1 MSKKIIALLMAAAM
15 TAALTACGGTAD
27 ETTED
32 TTVET
37 PAETDAPAA
46 EASIEELH
54 NAIKEAY
61 GENYLPNMPIDAQM
75 LTDLYGIDAAWVD
88 EFVAEMP
95 MIMTNVDTLII
106 VKPTEGN
113 EENVLNALTAYYDYM
128 NNDAM
133 QYPMNIQKVKATQ
146 VFAKGGYVFYFTL
159 GVLSDDVL
167 FMEGDEAEIEKA
179 QYEAAMANNQ
189 LALDAINAILGE

>member
-1 MSKKIIALLMAAAM
+1 MTKKIFAFLMAA
-15 TAALTACGGTAD
+15 TLAAASLTACGETKTPAD
-27 ETTED
+27 ET
-32 TTVET
+32 V
-37 PAETDAPAA
+37 PAA
-46 EASIEELH
+46 DVSITELRD
-54 NAIKEAY
+54 AIAGAY
-61 GENYLPNMPIDAQM
+61 GEFYLPNMPIDQQM

-113 EENVLNALTAYYDYM
+113 SENVLNALTAYYDYQ

-146 VFAKGGYVFYFTL
+146 VFEKGGFVFYFTL
-159 GVLSDDVL
+159 GTLSDDVL
-167 FMEGDEAEIEKA
+167 FMEGDEAVIAQTQYDAAVENNLIGLTAIETV
-179 QYEAAMANNQ
+179 
-189 LALDAINAILGE
+189 LGK

>member
-1 MSKKIIALLMAAAM
+1 MAAALCG
-15 TAALTACGGTAD
+15 TALTACGRNTNTPPA
-27 ETTED
+27 TED
-32 TTVET
+32 K
-37 PAETDAPAA
+37 APAKA
-46 EASIEELH
+46 ASIEELH
-54 NAIKEAY
+54 TAIKTAY
-61 GENYLPNMPIDAQM
+61 GDNYLPNMPLDEQM
-75 LTDLYGIDAAWVD
+75 LSDIYGIDAAWVD

-113 EENVLNALTAYYDYM
+113 SDKVLEALEAYYYYM

-146 VFAKGGYVFYFTL
+146 VFEKGGYVFYFTL

-167 FMEGDEAEIEKA
+167 FMEGDEAAIETA

-189 LALDAINAILGE
+189 IALNAINELLGE

>member
-1 MSKKIIALLMAAAM
+1 MAAALM
-15 TAALTACGGTAD
+15 TAALASCGITND

-32 TTVET
+32 TTEDTTATTTV
-37 PAETDAPAA
+37 
-46 EASIEELH
+46 SIEELH
-54 NAIKEAY
+54 NAIKAAY

-75 LTDLYGIDAAWVD
+75 LTDLYGIDAAWVE

-167 FMEGDEAEIEKA
+167 FMEGDEAEIEAA
-179 QYEAAMANNQ
+179 QYEAAMANNK
-189 LALDAINAILGE
+189 LALDAINGLLG